1 MKLQLS
7 TYSEA
12 INQALDQS
20 MKIDKDVKVF
30 GQLVD
35 YKPESLEQLQGLL
48 KSMAKKESKTFSCRK
63 FNDFY
68 VNWNGM

>member
-35 YKPESLEQLQGLL
+35 YKPGSLEQLQGLL
-48 KSMAKKESKTFSCRK
+48 KSMAKKKSKTFQLQK
-63 FNDFY
+63 
-68 VNWNGM
+68 V